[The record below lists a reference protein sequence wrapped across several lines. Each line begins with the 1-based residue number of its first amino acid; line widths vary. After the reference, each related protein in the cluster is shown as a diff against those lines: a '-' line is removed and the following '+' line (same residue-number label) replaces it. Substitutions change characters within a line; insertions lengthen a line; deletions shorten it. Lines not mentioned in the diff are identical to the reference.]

1 MVEQNDTGIELQG
14 SGGQFIDL
22 AAAKKVAGGRF
33 GSTGAEAEH
42 RFEAGRA
49 GQFMQFVQVG
59 AVAGQVELNQDGALA
74 DLGTVE
80 ELKRSDRGDYS
91 LPPS

>member
-1 MVEQNDTGIELQG
+1 
-14 SGGQFIDL
+14 
-22 AAAKKVAGGRF
+22 
-33 GSTGAEAEH
+33 
-42 RFEAGRA
+42 
-49 GQFMQFVQVG
+49 MQFVQVG